1 MKKDSIYYRQVQLLV
16 RVLPL
21 LDSEQC
27 FALKGG
33 TAINLFF
40 RELPRLSVDIDLLY
54 LPSEGREESLVNI
67 RAALTRLST
76 LIKKTIPR
84 IRIQNTHEQS
94 DALRLILQLGDVR
107 IKVELSPV
115 IRGTV
120 FPEERMEVCEI
131 VEREFGYAEIQ
142 VASLP
147 DLYAGKICAALDR
160 QHPRDLFDVKFLL
173 ENEGLT
179 ENLRKT
185 FLVFLISHQRPMSEL
200 LAPHRKDIREI
211 YASEF
216 ADMAEVNIPIEEL
229 EQTRE
234 DLIDIIHQNMTNNE
248 RDFLLSFKGKNPNW
262 ELLGLE
268 NIDEVSNLPSV
279 QWKLMNLK
287 NMDNV
292 KHVKA
297 LDKLKIVLY
306 PDAENYKADI

>member
-1 MKKDSIYYRQVQLLV
+1 MKKDTIYYRQVQLLV

-21 LDSEQC
+21 LDSEKC

-54 LPSEGREESLVNI
+54 LPSENREKALINI

-76 LIKKTIPR
+76 LIKRTIPD

-94 DALRLILQLGDVR
+94 DALRLILQLGDIR

-120 FPEERMEVCEI
+120 FAEKRMEVCEL
-131 VEREFGYAEIQ
+131 VEKEFGYAEIQ

-147 DLYAGKICAALDR
+147 DLFAGKICAALDR

-173 ENEGLT
+173 ENEGFT
-179 ENLRKT
+179 EDLRKT

-200 LAPHRKDIREI
+200 LAPHRKDITDI
-211 YASEF
+211 YISEF
-216 ADMAEVNIPIEEL
+216 ADMTEVNIPVKEL

-234 DLIDIIHQNMTNNE
+234 DLVAVINQDMTYDE
-248 RDFLLSFKGKNPNW
+248 RSFLLSFKDRNPKW
-262 ELLGLE
+262 ELLGLGSIKE
-268 NIDEVSNLPSV
+268 ISSLPSV
-279 QWKLMNLK
+279 EWKLINLK
-287 NMDNV
+287 NMDNT

-297 LDKLKIVLY
+297 LDKLKTVLF
-306 PDAENYKADI
+306 P

>member
-1 MKKDSIYYRQVQLLV
+1 MKKDGIYYKQVQLLV

-21 LDSEQC
+21 LDSEKC

-54 LPSEGREESLVNI
+54 LPSEGREKALNNI
-67 RAALTRLST
+67 RASLTRLSL
-76 LIKKTIPR
+76 LIKKTIPG

-94 DALRLILQLGDVR
+94 DALRLILQLGDIR

-120 FPEERMEVCEI
+120 FPEKRMEVCEL
-131 VEREFGYAEIQ
+131 VEKEFGYVEIQ

-160 QHPRDLFDVKFLL
+160 QHPRDLFDVKLLL
-173 ENEGLT
+173 ENEGFT
-179 ENLRKT
+179 DDLRKT

-200 LAPHRKDIREI
+200 LAPHRKNIRDIYI
-211 YASEF
+211 SEF
-216 ADMAEVNIPIEEL
+216 ADMAEVNIPIKEL

-234 DLIDIIHQNMTNNE
+234 HLIDVIHQNMTTDE
-248 RDFLLSFKGKNPNW
+248 RSFLLSVKDRNPKW
-262 ELLGLE
+262 ELLGLD

-279 QWKLMNLK
+279 QWKLKNLQ
-287 NMDNV
+287 NMDTI
-292 KHVKA
+292 KHTKA
-297 LDKLKIVLY
+297 LDKLKTVLY
-306 PDAENYKADI
+306 PDKHDWLRDI